1 MKQQIVCTF
10 LGLGLI
16 GGSVAKA
23 LKLHNSNIFIKV
35 FDTDSK
41 AMEMALM
48 EKIADQTYSSINEEL
63 CQCDYLFLCAP
74 VSINLKNLET
84 VAGFLS
90 PNCILTDVGS
100 VKGPIH
106 DAIRKLNLQNRFIGG
121 HPMTGSERVGF
132 LNSNAALLE
141 NAYYVLT
148 PEPEVP
154 EESVNTFYELIQCTK
169 ALPFLLNVDRH
180 DETTAA
186 ISHLPHLIASS
197 LVNLVKNN
205 DDTNATFKTL
215 AAGGFKDITRIASA
229 SPSLWQQ
236 ITLENNKNILD
247 FLSSYIRDLTEL
259 KKQLTLGNKDY
270 IYNFFESARN
280 YRDSF
285 TDTRSGPYI
294 KQFVLNIDIPDKSGA
309 LADVVTLLASHHISI
324 KNIGI
329 VHNREYQEGVLRMEF
344 YSLKEYD
351 DAIVLLSTNN
361 YSIHKQ

>member
-1 MKQQIVCTF
+1 MKQQIICTF

-23 LKLHNSNIFIKV
+23 LKLHNADMYIKV
-35 FDTDSK
+35 FDTDLN
-41 AMEMALM
+41 AMELAIN
-48 EKIADQTYSSINEEL
+48 EGIADKTYSSINEEL
-63 CQCDYLFLCAP
+63 CKCDYLFLCAP
-74 VSINLKNLET
+74 VSTNLKNLELVST
-84 VAGFLS
+84 LITK
-90 PNCILTDVGS
+90 NCIVTDVGS
-100 VKGPIH
+100 VKSSIH
-106 DAIRKLNLQNRFIGG
+106 KKIRTLGLQSRFIGG

-154 EESVNTFYELIQCTK
+154 TEKVNVFFELIQSTG
-169 ALPFLLNVDRH
+169 ALPFLLNVKRH

-229 SPSLWQQ
+229 SPALWQQ
-236 ITLENNKNILD
+236 ITLENDNNILD
-247 FLSSYIRDLTEL
+247 FLSSYIKDLTEL
-259 KKQLTLGNKDY
+259 KDQLTLGNKEY
-270 IYNFFESARN
+270 LYHFFESARD

-285 TDTRSGPYI
+285 IDTRSGPFI
-294 KQFVLNIDIPDKSGA
+294 KQFVLTVDIPDKSGA
-309 LADVVTLLASHHISI
+309 LADVVNLLANHNISI

-344 YSLKEYD
+344 YSLKEYE
-351 DAIVLLSTNN
+351 DAVILLKENN
-361 YSIHKQ
+361 YSIHMQ

>member
-1 MKQQIVCTF
+1 MKQQITCSF

-16 GGSVAKA
+16 GGSVARA
-23 LKLHNSNIFIKV
+23 LKLRNNNIYIKV
-35 FDTDSK
+35 YDTDSK
-41 AMEMALM
+41 AMELALN
-48 EKIADQTYSSINEEL
+48 EKVADETYSSISEEL
-63 CQCDYLFLCAP
+63 CGCDYLFLCAP

-84 VAGFLS
+84 ISGFITKD
-90 PNCILTDVGS
+90 CILTDVGS
-100 VKGPIH
+100 VKGAIH
-106 DAIRKLNLQNRFIGG
+106 EKIRNLNLQNQFIGG

-132 LNSNAALLE
+132 LNSSAALLE

-148 PEPEVP
+148 PEPEVS
-154 EESVNTFYELIQCTK
+154 EEKINKFYELIQNTG
-169 ALPFLLNVDRH
+169 ALPFLLNVKRH

-229 SPSLWQQ
+229 SPALWQQ
-236 ITLENNKNILD
+236 IILENNSNILE
-247 FLSSYIRDLTEL
+247 FLSTYINDLTEL
-259 KKQLTLGNKDY
+259 KNQLSVGNEEY
-270 IYNFFESARN
+270 LYHFFETAQQ

-285 TDTRSGPYI
+285 IDTRSGPFI
-294 KQFVLNIDIPDKSGA
+294 KHFVLTVDIPDKSGA
-309 LADVVTLLASHHISI
+309 LADVVNLLASHDISI

-344 YSLKEYD
+344 YSLKEYE
-351 DAIVLLSTNN
+351 DAIIFLQRNN

>member
-1 MKQQIVCTF
+1 MKQQITCTF
-10 LGLGLI
+10 MGLGLI

-23 LKLHNSNIFIKV
+23 LKLHNNEIFIKV

-41 AMEMALM
+41 SMELALQ
-48 EKIADQTYSSINEEL
+48 EKIADRIYSSVNEEL
-63 CQCDYLFLCAP
+63 CQCDYLFLSAP
-74 VSINLKNLET
+74 VSINLKNLES
-84 VAGFLS
+84 VSALI
-90 PNCILTDVGS
+90 PQNCILTDVGS
-100 VKGPIH
+100 VKGAIH
-106 DAIRKLNLQNRFIGG
+106 KKIRELNLQNQFIGG
-121 HPMTGSERVGF
+121 HPMTGSERVGY

-154 EESVNTFYELIQCTK
+154 EENVNTFYSLIQTTG
-169 ALPFLLNVDRH
+169 AMPFLLNVKRH

-205 DDTNATFKTL
+205 DDANTTFKTL

-236 ITLENNKNILD
+236 ITLENKDNILE
-247 FLSSYIRDLTEL
+247 FLSSYIHDLTEL
-259 KKQLTLGNKDY
+259 KDQLISGNKDY
-270 IYNFFESARN
+270 IYRFFENARD

-285 TDTRSGPYI
+285 IETRSGPYI
-294 KQFVLNIDIPDKSGA
+294 KQFVLTVDIPDKSGA
-309 LADVVTLLASHHISI
+309 LADVVNLLATHNISI

-344 YSLKEYD
+344 YSLKEYE
-351 DAIVLLSTNN
+351 DAIILLNTNN
-361 YSIHKQ
+361 YSIHM

>member
-1 MKQQIVCTF
+1 MKQQITCSF

-23 LKLHNSNIFIKV
+23 LKLHNNNIYIKV
-35 FDTDSK
+35 YDADIK
-41 AMEMALM
+41 AMELALN
-48 EKIADQTYSSINEEL
+48 EKVADEIYSSINEEL

-74 VSINLKNLET
+74 VSINLKNLESI
-84 VAGFLS
+84 VSLIDKD
-90 PNCILTDVGS
+90 CILTDVGS
-100 VKGPIH
+100 VKGTIH
-106 DAIRKLNLQNRFIGG
+106 KKVRTLHLQSQFIGG

-148 PEPEVP
+148 PESEVP
-154 EESVNTFYELIQCTK
+154 NEKVTAFHQLIQSTG
-169 ALPFLLNVDRH
+169 ALPYLLNVKRH

-205 DDTNATFKTL
+205 DDSNSTFKTL

-229 SPSLWQQ
+229 SPGLWQQ
-236 ITLENNKNILD
+236 ITLENDKNILD
-247 FLSSYIRDLTEL
+247 FLSSYISDLEKL
-259 KKQLTLGNKDY
+259 KKHISTGNTKY
-270 IYNFFESARN
+270 LYNFFETAQE

-285 TDTRSGPYI
+285 IDTRSGPFI
-294 KQFVLNIDIPDKSGA
+294 KQFVLTVDIPDKSGA
-309 LADVVTLLASHHISI
+309 LADVVNLLANHNISI

-344 YSLKEYD
+344 YSLKEYES
-351 DAIVLLSTNN
+351 AIVYLQKYN
-361 YSIHKQ
+361 YSIHI

>member
-1 MKQQIVCTF
+1 MKSPIICSF

-23 LKLHNSNIFIKV
+23 LKLHNNHIYIKV
-35 FDTDSK
+35 YDTDSK
-41 AMEMALM
+41 AMELALN
-48 EKIADQTYSSINEEL
+48 EKIADETYSSITEDL

-74 VSINLKNLET
+74 VSINLENLEL
-84 VAGFLS
+84 VSKLINK
-90 PNCILTDVGS
+90 NCILTDVGS
-100 VKGPIH
+100 VKGAIH
-106 DAIRKLNLQNRFIGG
+106 TKVRSLNLQFQFIGG

-132 LNSNAALLE
+132 QNSNAALLE

-154 EESVNTFYELIQCTK
+154 EEKVTAFHELIQSTG
-169 ALPFLLNVDRH
+169 ALSYLLNVKRH

-229 SPSLWQQ
+229 SPALWQQ
-236 ITLENNKNILD
+236 ITLENDRNILE
-247 FLSSYIRDLTEL
+247 FLSAYIEDLTEL
-259 KKQLTLGNKDY
+259 KTQLSTGNKEY
-270 IYNFFESARN
+270 LYHFFETARE

-285 TDTRSGPYI
+285 IDTRSGPFI
-294 KQFVLNIDIPDKSGA
+294 KQFVLTVDIPDKSGA
-309 LADVVTLLASHHISI
+309 LADVVNLLANHNISI

-344 YSLKEYD
+344 YSLKEYE
-351 DAIVLLSTNN
+351 DAVILLKENN
-361 YSIHKQ
+361 YSIHMQ